1 MTHTSLSI
9 SVCLLLLIKYSRQV
23 QPYVLALCFLAGKLN
38 KKSLLSC
45 AVVVASRELF
55 TTGCALIVERRHHL
69 KDRPRDLLIIGP
81 RPVFFVSFCLFVFSR
96 CFSRKTHK
104 TLTSRL
110 IINSLMNLNNFSVS
124 WPINPCA

>member
-81 RPVFFVSFCLFVFSR
+81 RPVFFVSFCLFVF
-96 CFSRKTHK
+96 FPLLLWKNPQN
-104 TLTSRL
+104 
-110 IINSLMNLNNFSVS
+110 INEPLDYKFTNELE
-124 WPINPCA
+124 